1 MCGIIAYTGERVALP
16 LLITG
21 LSKLEYRGY
30 DSAGVYT
37 PEDGLLRSTD
47 GVQSLAALAPNAPS
61 GTFGIAH
68 TRWATHGAPAVRNA
82 HPHAA
87 QNNILHLVHN
97 GIIENYQDLKDELS
111 ALGHT
116 FASDTDSEVLAH
128 YIATAYEAGLTTTE
142 ALASTLS
149 KVRGTYGIA
158 LVFADDPGTL
168 YAAAL
173 GSPIVIGIGEH
184 EAWVASDATALIH
197 ETKRVVYLEDGEY
210 AIVTPETYTIKTL
223 GHIDKTRTPQ
233 TVTQN
238 AEELSKQGYAHYM
251 LKEMHEI
258 PTVIADTTR
267 GRLSEMR
274 STVKL
279 GGLEE
284 VRRELERMER
294 LMVVG
299 CGSAYYAGLYGKYLI
314 ESLVGLPVDL
324 ELGSEARYR
333 SIPASRSS
341 VLLAVTQSGET
352 ADTLASVKA
361 FKEQGGLTLGLV
373 NVVGSTIARTVDA
386 GVYTHAGPEIGVAS
400 TKAFVTQLVGF
411 GLIALKLAE
420 LRGVTST
427 ELLAFKDALLSLPTL
442 ATEVL
447 ARSERVEAVAQHY
460 AKYAHMLYI
469 GRSLSAPMAYEGAL
483 KLKEVSYIHA
493 EGYPAGEMK
502 HGPLAMIDEAFP
514 TMAIAPRDS
523 VYEKMISNIQEIK
536 ARKGPIIM
544 VATDGDHRAEEM
556 ADHVIWIPKAHE
568 ALMPVLA
575 TMALQQFAYAV
586 ALAKGINP
594 DRPRNLAKSVTVE

>member
-1 MCGIIAYTGERVALP
+1 
-16 LLITG
+16 
-21 LSKLEYRGY
+21 
-30 DSAGVYT
+30 
-37 PEDGLLRSTD
+37 
-47 GVQSLAALAPNAPS
+47 
-61 GTFGIAH
+61 
-68 TRWATHGAPAVRNA
+68 
-82 HPHAA
+82 
-87 QNNILHLVHN
+87 
-97 GIIENYQDLKDELS
+97 
-111 ALGHT
+111 
-116 FASDTDSEVLAH
+116 
-128 YIATAYEAGLTTTE
+128 
-142 ALASTLS
+142 
-149 KVRGTYGIA
+149 
-158 LVFADDPGTL
+158 
-168 YAAAL
+168 
-173 GSPIVIGIGEH
+173 
-184 EAWVASDATALIH
+184 
-197 ETKRVVYLEDGEY
+197 
-210 AIVTPETYTIKTL
+210 
-223 GHIDKTRTPQ
+223 
-233 TVTQN
+233 
-238 AEELSKQGYAHYM
+238 
-251 LKEMHEI
+251 
-258 PTVIADTTR
+258 
-267 GRLSEMR
+267 
-274 STVKL
+274 
-279 GGLEE
+279 
-284 VRRELERMER
+284 
-294 LMVVG
+294 MVVG

-314 ESLVGLPVDL
+314 GSLVGLPVDL

-361 FKEQGGLTLGLV
+361 FKEHGGLTLGLV

-427 ELLAFKDALLSLPTL
+427 ELLSFKDALLSLPTL

-502 HGPLAMIDEAFP
+502 HGPLAMIDDAFP

-544 VATDGDHRAEEM
+544 VATDGDYRAEEM

>member
-1 MCGIIAYTGERVALP
+1 MCGIIAYTGERIALP
-16 LLITG
+16 LLISG

-37 PEDGLLRSTD
+37 PEDGLLRTTE
-47 GVQSLAALAPNAPS
+47 GVRSLSALAPQELR

-128 YIATAYEAGLTTTE
+128 YIATAYETGLSTTE

-210 AIVTPETYTIKTL
+210 AVVTPNAYTIKTL
-223 GHIDKTRTPQ
+223 RHIDQTRTPQ
-233 TVTQN
+233 TLTQN

-251 LKEMHEI
+251 LKEMQEI

-267 GRLSEMR
+267 GRLSAER
-274 STVKL
+274 SGVKL

-284 VRRELERMER
+284 VARELERMER

-299 CGSAYYAGLYGKYLI
+299 CGSAYYAGQYGKYLI

-333 SIPASRSS
+333 PLQGSRSS

-373 NVVGSTIARTVDA
+373 NVIGSTIARTVDA

-400 TKAFVTQLVGF
+400 TKAFVTQLVGL

-420 LRGVTST
+420 LRGVQST
-427 ELLAFKDALLSLPTL
+427 ALSEFKGALLTLPTL

-447 ARSERVEAVAQHY
+447 ARSKHVDAVAQHY
-460 AKYAHMLYI
+460 TKYAHMLYI

-502 HGPLAMIDEAFP
+502 HGPLAMIDERFP
-514 TMAIAPRDS
+514 TMAIAPLDS
-523 VYEKMISNIQEIK
+523 VYEKMVSNIQEIK
-536 ARKGPIIM
+536 ARKGPVIM
-544 VATDGDHRAEEM
+544 VATDGDERAERM
-556 ADHVIWIPKAHE
+556 ADHVIWVPRAHE

-586 ALAKGINP
+586 AVAKGINP